1 MTAPG
6 NGETAAP
13 VPAGEAT
20 AVLRVGTRGS
30 ALAMT
35 QTGQAAEAVRAA
47 GDLAYRLEVI
57 RTEGDVA
64 TGSLASLGGTGV
76 FAAALRHALVDGRVD
91 LAVHSL
97 KDLPT
102 APHPGLAIG
111 AVPVREDPRD
121 ALCARDGLSLGR
133 LPSGARIGTGSP
145 RRAAQLLATR
155 PDLVMV
161 DIRGNVPTRLAR
173 VAGLDPD
180 GPGDLDAVVLASSGL
195 RRLGLQEKITE
206 YLDPAVVL
214 PAPGQ
219 GALALEV
226 RAELLLAD
234 PDLAAQASGAYSE
247 VPHDVRPPSRD
258 GQDRLDARLLKALAR
273 VNHTESRWAVTA
285 ERALL
290 ARLEAGCA
298 APVGTLATVEDG
310 LLVLR
315 VAVASPDGRKV
326 MRRTE
331 ASDELSSEAARELGR
346 RVGDGLLADGAAA
359 LAGLA

>member
-1 MTAPG
+1 M
-6 NGETAAP
+6 
-13 VPAGEAT
+13 
-20 AVLRVGTRGS
+20 RIGTRGS
-30 ALAMT
+30 ALAVT
-35 QTGQAAEAVRAA
+35 QTGHAADALRAA
-47 GDLAYRLEVI
+47 GGPEHALEII

-76 FAAALRHALVDGRVD
+76 FAAALRHAIVDGRVD

-121 ALCARDGLSLGR
+121 ALCARDGLGLSH
-133 LPSGARIGTGSP
+133 LPHGARIGTGSP
-145 RRAAQLLATR
+145 RRAAQLLAAR

-173 VAGLDPD
+173 VAGLDPN
-180 GPGDLDAVVLASSGL
+180 GPGDLDAVVLAASGL
-195 RRLGLQEKITE
+195 RRLGLEAKITE
-206 YLDPAVVL
+206 YLDPTVVL

-226 RAELLLAD
+226 RADLLHAD
-234 PDLAAQASGAYSE
+234 PELAAQASGAFGE
-247 VPHDVRPPSRD
+247 TPPELQQPGRP
-258 GQDRLDARLLKALAR
+258 GQTDMEAQLLTALGT
-273 VNHTESRWAVTA
+273 VNHAETRWAVTA
-285 ERALL
+285 ERSLL

-298 APVGTLATVEDG
+298 APVGTLSTVEDG

-315 VAVASPDGRKV
+315 VAVASPDGARV

-331 ASDELSSEAARELGR
+331 ASDELSADAARELGR
-346 RVGDGLLADGAAA
+346 RVGDGLLADGAAV
-359 LAGLA
+359 LAGLS

>member
-1 MTAPG
+1 MSSAP
-6 NGETAAP
+6 
-13 VPAGEAT
+13 T

-30 ALAMT
+30 DLAVT
-35 QTGQAAEAVRAA
+35 QTGHAAQALSVAAAAA
-47 GDLAYRLEVI
+47 GAPLEHELTII

-76 FAAALRHALVDGRVD
+76 FAAALRHALVETRVD

-121 ALCARDGLSLGR
+121 ALCARDCLALADLPLG
-133 LPSGARIGTGSP
+133 AKIGTGSP
-145 RRAAQLLATR
+145 RRAAQLLAAR

-161 DIRGNVPTRLAR
+161 DIRGNVPTRLGR
-173 VAGLDPD
+173 VAGLDED
-180 GPGDLDAVVLASSGL
+180 GPGDLDAVVLAASGL
-195 RRLGLQEKITE
+195 NRLGLGDRITE
-206 YLDPAVVL
+206 YLDPSVVL

-226 RAELLLAD
+226 RADLLLAD
-234 PDLAAQASGAYSE
+234 PELATQASGAYGEFPS
-247 VPHDVRPPSRD
+247 VRPDPGRA
-258 GQDRLDARLLKALAR
+258 GQAELDACLLAALGA
-273 VNHTESRWAVTA
+273 VNHQETRWAVTA
-285 ERALL
+285 ERSLL

-315 VAVASPDGRKV
+315 VAVAAPDGSRI

-331 ASDELSSEAARELGR
+331 ASDELSAEAARELGR